1 MLHEEIMTSE
11 FDDLK
16 QEMRSAQVTAW
27 LLANKQMLGAVGA
40 ILIIA
45 LLASSLWIERNKAQ
59 RESAAVLYHQGLAM
73 GDLTKRKALLENIVR
88 DYPRTGYA
96 PMALFQ
102 LVSLDESKA
111 QSYLQQLLAS
121 NAPPELKWQARLDL
135 AQRLIATGQVNQ
147 ATPLLS
153 ERVGKEYEQ
162 LRFYLQS
169 QAAND
174 SITKKKALQH
184 ALDAPSHDETLKST
198 IEAALAAIN

>member
-1 MLHEEIMTSE
+1 MTSE
-11 FDDLK
+11 LDNLK

-27 LLANKQMLGAVGA
+27 ILNNKQTLGAIGA
-40 ILIIA
+40 VLIIA

-73 GDLTKRKALLENIVR
+73 GDLTKRKALLENVVR
-88 DYPRTGYA
+88 DYPRTGYS

-111 QSYLQQLLAS
+111 QDYLQQLLAS
-121 NAPPELKWQARLDL
+121 SAPPELKWQARLDL
-135 AQRLIATGQVNQ
+135 AQRLIATGHATE
-147 ATPLLS
+147 ATPMLT

-162 LRFYLQS
+162 LRYYLLA
-169 QAAND
+169 QATSD
-174 SITKKKALQH
+174 SSAKQQALQQ

-198 IEAALAAIN
+198 IEAALAAAR